1 MRGLLG
7 PGRVCVMRRR
17 PAARPPLELIQFAR
31 DSAYLVGAEGVIF
44 LGRLAVAVI
53 FARLW

>member
-1 MRGLLG
+1 
-7 PGRVCVMRRR
+7 MRRR
-17 PAARPPLELIQFAR
+17 PAAGPPLELIQFAR